1 MRTAAGERQG
11 EKKCPGNKTVCTIRS
26 GAAEHRCEEPSCMK
40 AGAGHWAGSAHST
53 AQHSTAQRRGR
64 RGPPAH
70 PAPLRD
76 PPAAGCCVVAVG
88 SWPCGAGTEGLHAAC
103 AALVLWFSLPLGSLV
118 CRLAVHGLAC
128 AQGFRLRGLARPSAQ
143 GTMHCMAAIWGRLR
157 DALGWQEPNA
167 GAVCLE

>member
-1 MRTAAGERQG
+1 MARG
-11 EKKCPGNKTVCTIRS
+11 P
-26 GAAEHRCEEPSCMK
+26 
-40 AGAGHWAGSAHST
+40 SAHS
-53 AQHSTAQRRGR
+53 
-64 RGPPAH
+64 
-70 PAPLRD
+70 
-76 PPAAGCCVVAVG
+76 CCFPKCSPG
-88 SWPCGAGTEGLHAAC
+88 TDTSSWPCGAGTEGLHAAC
-103 AALVLWFSLPLGSLV
+103 AALVLWFSLHLGSLV